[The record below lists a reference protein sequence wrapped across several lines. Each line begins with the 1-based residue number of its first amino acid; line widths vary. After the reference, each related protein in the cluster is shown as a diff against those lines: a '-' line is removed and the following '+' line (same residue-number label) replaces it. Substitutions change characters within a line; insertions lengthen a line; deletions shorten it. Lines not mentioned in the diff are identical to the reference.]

1 MMAWKKILIHSSFL
15 FSFFFSSWAQ
25 RWDQK
30 SGRSLS
36 TALQASNQ
44 RKDFMEVSEVGGGR
58 GWHAGGCIASAAG
71 EKPLDYL
78 TFTSAADCSVHNFQW
93 EILGGWELLLGARRN
108 RGLVASTHLCIC
120 ILKKKGCKTPGL
132 CIPLLGHSAAVEFP
146 SVEAGCEQGLGFIVL
161 DPLCLDSHGSSHA
174 PSAPPRT
181 G

>member
-58 GWHAGGCIASAAG
+58 GWHAGDCIASAAG

-120 ILKKKGCKTPGL
+120 ILKKKDAKLLASVFPCWGTLQLWSSRLWKLAVSKGSGLLCWTHCVWTPMG
-132 CIPLLGHSAAVEFP
+132 AAMPPVP
-146 SVEAGCEQGLGFIVL
+146 
-161 DPLCLDSHGSSHA
+161 
-174 PSAPPRT
+174 PPRT